1 MIHEVLKHYE
11 KLFVHLDEVLNQD
24 DAFNVFKQIADTY
37 GPTLS
42 ARYTRGRV
50 VKNILEDWSSRGVLG
65 SNIELDLNYKNTGN
79 VCINLGSQSSK
90 PIWSFAHLDNISYLT
105 GPINNGI
112 YPLTRF
118 HEPRIVPGERKGIAL
133 VYDDKSQ
140 SLIPG
145 AEGIIVTD
153 ENNNCSFKSDVH
165 DLPLSS
171 RVVFQTEATLDGS
184 TGMVYGSV
192 DDAFGC
198 AALVLS
204 AIALSAFDVEALIVL
219 SDEEEGVVGVGNTG
233 FARGSRRLISKTEL
247 QDLPPIMSVTD
258 LHEVKPLLNESG
270 DVVEVT
276 GCGDGSLFA
285 GFASGTRGGVT
296 PPHVLAAMREL
307 SSVLDGKDIRMREN
321 ESYVSRSD
329 CVSAMMS
336 TQNVI
341 LLGFPGAYSHFEKT
355 PRAHIAD
362 LLNLSK
368 SHAVLTAVSQSL
380 SWRKHYQMN

>member
-1 MIHEVLKHYE
+1 M
-11 KLFVHLDEVLNQD
+11 
-24 DAFNVFKQIADTY
+24 
-37 GPTLS
+37 
-42 ARYTRGRV
+42 
-50 VKNILEDWSSRGVLG
+50 G
-65 SNIELDLNYKNTGN
+65 SEM
-79 VCINLGSQSSK
+79 CIR
-90 PIWSFAHLDNISYLT
+90 D
-105 GPINNGI
+105 
-112 YPLTRF
+112 R
-118 HEPRIVPGERKGIAL
+118 
-133 VYDDKSQ
+133 
-140 SLIPG
+140 
-145 AEGIIVTD
+145 
-153 ENNNCSFKSDVH
+153 
-165 DLPLSS
+165 
-171 RVVFQTEATLDGS
+171 
-184 TGMVYGSV
+184 
-192 DDAFGC
+192 
-198 AALVLS
+198 
-204 AIALSAFDVEALIVL
+204 
-219 SDEEEGVVGVGNTG
+219 
-233 FARGSRRLISKTEL
+233 
-247 QDLPPIMSVTD
+247 SVTD